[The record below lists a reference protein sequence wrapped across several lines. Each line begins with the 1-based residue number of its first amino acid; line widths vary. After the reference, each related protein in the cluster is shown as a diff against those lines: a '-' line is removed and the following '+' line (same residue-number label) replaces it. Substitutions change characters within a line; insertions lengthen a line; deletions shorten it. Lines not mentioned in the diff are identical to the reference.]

1 MNPGHDRFVETADG
15 IKIHYCLI
23 EPTAERAPTFLFIHG
38 LGSNWTRWKRLAE
51 EPFFKSF
58 RLIIPDLRGHGR
70 SPAQR
75 GIHADGFASDLEL
88 ILKKES
94 VERPVVIGHCLGAN
108 IAVKIWERNPR
119 NVRAL
124 VLIEPF
130 VTEDLQPAWMVL
142 HAVLGPILVL
152 LEGIARGGSR
162 LGLRRTQYRFID
174 YSTYDDWVRPRLTN
188 QFNVIRFMGPWLD
201 LQCMP
206 VASYI
211 ASFRFLFRYRPPWK
225 KIDVPTLA
233 LIARQGGVMTPEFNS
248 GPFNPTCVKT
258 VGIEASHFVLTD
270 NRKGVVQQI
279 QSFVEGLSQG

>member
-1 MNPGHDRFVETADG
+1 M
-15 IKIHYCLI
+15 
-23 EPTAERAPTFLFIHG
+23 
-38 LGSNWTRWKRLAE
+38 SE

-70 SPAQR
+70 SIARR
-75 GIHADGFASDLEL
+75 GIDADRFAADLEL

-108 IAVKIWERNPR
+108 IAVRFWERNAQK
-119 NVRAL
+119 VRAL

-130 VTEDLQPAWMVL
+130 VTEDLHPAWKVL
-142 HAVLGPILVL
+142 YAVLSPILVL
-152 LEGIARGGSR
+152 LEGISRGMSR
-162 LGLRRTQYRFID
+162 LGLRRARFRFID
-174 YSTYDDWVRPRLTN
+174 YSTYDEWVRPRLTN

-211 ASFRFLFRYRPPWK
+211 ASFRFLFRYRPPWRT
-225 KIDVPTLA
+225 IDVPTLA
-233 LIARQGGVMTPEFNS
+233 LIARQGGVISSELGS
-248 GPFNPTCVKT
+248 GPFNPTRVKT

-270 NRKGVVQQI
+270 NRKGVVQRI
-279 QSFVEGLSQG
+279 QSFVERFNLE